1 MNTPKELKY
10 SKDHEWISVNGN
22 IGTVGITDYAQGQ
35 LGDVVFVEVE
45 TVGKTLEAGAA
56 FGTIEAVKT
65 VSDSYMPVDG
75 KVLEFNKEI
84 ETTPEIVNSD
94 PYGKG
99 WLVKIEISN
108 PSQLNDLLTAD
119 GYAAMIGA

>member
-99 WLVKIEISN
+99 WLVKIEIAN

-119 GYAAMIGA
+119 GYSAMIGA